1 MTALFVGTICSPE
14 HDLEQNRIPIFGSCF
29 VLRLA
34 IAAVI
39 CDPFA
44 SCANPENSARARR
57 FGGQ

>member
-14 HDLEQNRIPIFGSCF
+14 HDLQQEPDSNFRDHAL

-39 CDPFA
+39 CDAFA
-44 SCANPENSARARR
+44 SCANPKK
-57 FGGQ
+57 